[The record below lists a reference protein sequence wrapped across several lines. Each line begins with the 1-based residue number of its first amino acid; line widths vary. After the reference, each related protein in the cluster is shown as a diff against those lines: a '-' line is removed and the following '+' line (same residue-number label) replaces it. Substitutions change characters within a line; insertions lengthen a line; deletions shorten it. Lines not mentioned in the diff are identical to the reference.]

1 MKQCLLFRWRVILY
15 AWWLPLLLLIM
26 SVFMGVEATAS
37 LNDNLHRVG
46 TSNAREA
53 LAYVMDI
60 RHFFPLAGAVWSAA
74 YFGMEIDGKSASVL
88 LKKGYTHLSVIVSN
102 YALFLVGLVS
112 VSVIEQAFILILNT
126 RLFASLTPA
135 FLLRTVLL
143 RLVLD
148 LGMMSAVSFF
158 PFLGKG
164 SAYARFLGLVYGIA
178 LWRLMGNHYCL
189 WLPELGM
196 HLGLGELWPLG
207 TLVFGVVG
215 YLVSSIRFQQFSL

>member
-1 MKQCLLFRWRVILY
+1 MKQCLHFRWKVILY

-26 SVFMGVEATAS
+26 SVLMGVEATAS
-37 LNDNLHRVG
+37 LNDYLLRVG

-88 LKKGYTHLSVIVSN
+88 LKRGYTHFSVIASN
-102 YALFLVGLVS
+102 YALFLAGIVS
-112 VSVIEQAFILILNT
+112 VSVIEQTLILIFNT
-126 RLFASLTPA
+126 RLFAPLGPA
-135 FLLRTVLL
+135 FLLRTVFL

-164 SAYARFLGLVYGIA
+164 SIYARFLGFVYGIV
-178 LWRLMGNHYCL
+178 LWRLMGKHYCL

-207 TLVFGVVG
+207 TLVFGVIC
-215 YLVSSIRFQQFSL
+215 YLISTIRLQQSN